1 MLRLKGHLVTEVVT
15 GSALTA
21 QLFAGNG
28 MFDRRIFILGSDP
41 AVIAKV
47 KSKYSK
53 LDLYHYNPPM
63 GFINDSEE
71 VKKALLIIKRTAPD
85 IIFLAVGSPQQEI
98 FAGMLKLELNH
109 GVVLCIGASILFL
122 VGVEKRAPVWLQNLY
137 LEWLYRL
144 LKNPKI
150 LIKRY
155 FHNFLQI
162 KRIYDAL

>member
-1 MLRLKGHLVTEVVT
+1 
-15 GSALTA
+15 
-21 QLFAGNG
+21 
-28 MFDRRIFILGSDP
+28 
-41 AVIAKV
+41 VIAKV